1 MCAQMS
7 PSPEIR
13 NVFPFQDVNGTFLP
27 IVGGPVLVDA
37 PARVRQVLT
46 VWKRVQ
52 WRVGHVSGQILVMT
66 TCTST
71 LQNRAMN
78 SFVRA
83 RPDRGAEDGQVTPY
97 CSNLKE
103 RQ

>member
-1 MCAQMS
+1 MS
-7 PSPEIR
+7 PPLEIR
-13 NVFPFQDVNGTFLP
+13 NVIPFQDVNGTFLS

-37 PARVRQVLT
+37 PVRVRQVLT

-52 WRVGHVSGQILVMT
+52 WRVGHVSGQIPIMT
-66 TCTST
+66 TCTSM
-71 LQNRAMN
+71 LQDRLMN

-83 RPDRGAEDGQVTPY
+83 RADHGAEDRQVTPY

-103 RQ
+103 EP